1 MPSRSIILSFLFAVV
16 TISACA
22 QQTLVVLKDSVKLK
36 TDLISTSESQLITK
50 AGVFSLNEVFSV
62 KFLNAEESQKR
73 PIVVEKLLRQGITV
87 YVGDQKLM
95 MFIPPQNENTNDKN
109 TVDQNQSPISDAE
122 WRKLPSIGFGI
133 GIDYGGIGGRFAVP
147 LSKAASA
154 FLSAGYAI
162 AGVGYNAGLRAR
174 FSNKPTSL
182 TASIMYG
189 YNSVIKIE
197 GAPQLDKIYTGVSIG
212 LGFQINSRRNQY
224 NSFQAGFI
232 LPFRSDEFE
241 NDWNSIKRNTNIK
254 TLSDPW
260 PVLITFGYHF
270 SLYQ

>member
-1 MPSRSIILSFLFAVV
+1 
-16 TISACA
+16 
-22 QQTLVVLKDSVKLK
+22 
-36 TDLISTSESQLITK
+36 
-50 AGVFSLNEVFSV
+50 
-62 KFLNAEESQKR
+62 
-73 PIVVEKLLRQGITV
+73 
-87 YVGDQKLM
+87 M
-95 MFIPPQNENTNDKN
+95 MFTPPQNENTNGKN
-109 TVDQNQSPISDAE
+109 MVDQNQSPISDAE
-122 WRKLPSIGFGI
+122 SKKLPSIGFGV

-241 NDWNSIKRNTNIK
+241 HDWNSIKRNTNIK

-260 PVLITFGYHF
+260 PVLITVGYHF